1 MTIHIP
7 TQLVRHGQDA
17 IALAGQ
23 IARQTGGILVAG
35 NRALTVRPARNARE
49 SATVVRLRRVL
60 ANSLANTPEAA

>member
-7 TQLVRHGQDA
+7 TQMFRRGQDA
-17 IALAGQ
+17 FALAAS

-49 SATVVRLRRVL
+49 TATVVHLCRVL
-60 ANSLANTPEAA
+60 DNAPEAA